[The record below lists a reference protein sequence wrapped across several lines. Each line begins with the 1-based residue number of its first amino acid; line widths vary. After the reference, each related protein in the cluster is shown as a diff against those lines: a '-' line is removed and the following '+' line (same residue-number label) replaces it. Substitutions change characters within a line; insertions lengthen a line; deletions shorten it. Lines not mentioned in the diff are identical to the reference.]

1 MTITKDPAAPL
12 VAVVGAT
19 GTQGDSVVLALTE
32 SDKPYRIRAFT
43 RDESKPAAKA
53 LAEKGIEVVAV
64 ALSVENSGAV
74 FKAFEGADYTF
85 LVTNW
90 AEHGDPPRETTEGK
104 LMIDAAKAAGV
115 KGIVWSGLPS
125 IDALSGGKYKNVGHF
140 ESKARVSDYGR
151 ASGVPFVDIQAGGY
165 ASNMR
170 TFMRPVKISE
180 DTWAVNLPLPPT
192 TRMPIIDAERD
203 YGLFVCKALELP
215 VFPDKQTWATF
226 GELISFEDQTK
237 QLSEATGKKVVF
249 NQIPSAVFG
258 EGVKSAGTPP
268 HIALAI
274 EEVFTSVGEFGYFS
288 EGTVISQEGL
298 ARQPRT
304 WKQYVQAQDW
314 SDVLL

>member
-19 GTQGDSVVLALTE
+19 GTQGGSVVLALTE
-32 SDKPYRIRAFT
+32 SERPYRIRAFT
-43 RDESKPAAKA
+43 RNVSKPAAKA
-53 LAEKGIEVVAV
+53 LAEKGLEVVAV
-64 ALSVENSGAV
+64 TLSVENRGAV
-74 FKAFEGADYTF
+74 FKAFEGADYAF

-90 AEHGDPPRETTEGK
+90 AEHGDPPRETVEGK

-125 IDALSGGKYKNVGHF
+125 IDALSGSKYKNVGHF

-151 ASGVPFVDIQAGGY
+151 ASGVPFVDIQAGGQ
-165 ASNMR
+165 SLR
-170 TFMRPVKISE
+170 GHLGRQRF
-180 DTWAVNLPLPPT
+180 NLPLPPT
-192 TRMPIIDAERD
+192 TRMPIIDAEQD
-203 YGLFVCKALELP
+203 YGLFVRKALELP

-226 GELISFEDQTK
+226 GELIGFADQTK
-237 QLSEATGKKVVF
+237 QLSEVTGKNVVF

-288 EGTVISQEGL
+288 EGTVVSQEGL
-298 ARQPRT
+298 ARQPQT
-304 WKQYVQAQDW
+304 WKQYVEAQDW
-314 SDVLL
+314 SDVLV